1 MPNPKLVKSMTDRA
15 ATWLPYLAAVIV
27 VALCSLLAWISH
39 LTEANIVM
47 IFLAGVAIVAAR
59 QGRGPAVLA
68 AVLSV
73 LVFDYFFVKPRFS
86 FVIDDAQYFITLA
99 VMLGI
104 GVLISQLTARLQSQ
118 LQGTQKRERRSVQLY
133 HMTRALNELSR
144 TDVLLRKAGE
154 LLMQV
159 FEGDAVIYLSDSAN
173 SLELKFGLE
182 TALANDPNSIGAA
195 RLALEEAGTT
205 GESTG
210 NLLIPRDVFVPM
222 RGHSGIVG
230 VLGVRP
236 RDANRFGDAEERRML
251 DTCAGL
257 IALSLERDQSIAQ
270 AYEAQL
276 EVQRTQLQVQSEQL
290 RNSLLN
296 SISHDLRTP
305 LSTIAVTVSTLLDE
319 SINTDEAARRE
330 GLQTVV
336 DESRRLGRQVEN
348 LLEMARLNSGVIRAN
363 AEWEAVEELVEA
375 ALARLSRELEGRT
388 IRVQIDKDV
397 PPLWVAGE
405 LMEKVFVNLLENA
418 ARYARPDGLIE
429 ITGVSRGEHVE
440 IVVADDGPGLPP
452 GTEAKVFE
460 KYFRGRS
467 AVDDGQRGIG
477 LGLAI
482 CRTIIE
488 AHGGQIRAANRA
500 GVGAEFTISMP
511 CEQLDASEHLAH
523 SSAEME

>member
-1 MPNPKLVKSMTDRA
+1 MPNAVSMDSHTANRRIR
-15 ATWLPYLAAVIV
+15 YLAAVVV

-104 GVLISQLTARLQSQ
+104 GVLISQLTARLQAQ
-118 LQGTQKRERRSVQLY
+118 LEDTKRRERRSAELY
-133 HMTRALNELSR
+133 HVTRTLNESSR
-144 TDVLLRKAGE
+144 TDDLIRKAGE
-154 LLMQV
+154 FLKQV
-159 FEGDAVIYLSDSAN
+159 FDGDAVVYLSDSAN
-173 SLELKFGLE
+173 SLELKFGVE
-182 TALANDPNSIGAA
+182 TALANDPNSVQAA
-195 RLALEEAGTT
+195 RQVFEKAGTPSGPT
-205 GESTG
+205 GGE
-210 NLLIPRDVFVPM
+210 LLIRREAFVPM
-222 RGHSGIVG
+222 RGHSRIVG

-236 RDANRFGDAEERRML
+236 RDADRFGDAEERRML
-251 DTCAGL
+251 NTCAGL

-276 EVQRTQLQVQSEQL
+276 EVQRTQLQVHSEQL

-305 LSTIAVTVSTLLDE
+305 LSTIAVTASTLLDE
-319 SINTDEAARRE
+319 SINTDEAARRD

-375 ALARLSRELEGRT
+375 SLARLHRELEGRT

-418 ARYARPDGLIE
+418 SRYARPDSVIE
-429 ITGVSRGEHVE
+429 ITGVNRGEHVE

-488 AHGGQIRAANRA
+488 AHGGRIRAANRA
-500 GVGAEFTISMP
+500 SGGAEFTISMP
-511 CEQLDASEHLAH
+511 CEQLDASEHLVH
-523 SSAEME
+523 SSAEMG